1 MKYMNIQMA
10 IQLVQILNII
20 TGVITIILGVRYI
33 KYNKINS
40 LLILLPIFSLLQLFI
55 SEFIAIN
62 RRIIN
67 QSSELIQI
75 SVTVYSIAEFLIII
89 IFLYCT
95 EPSNRLRK
103 IILAVSCFLLF
114 TAVLDILSLSEE
126 KQIIN
131 LNYFNLFEGLF
142 IITVIILKLINQLR
156 DWPFFET
163 VTNSIWI
170 SKFGILLAFLI
181 FWPNSVIIKLVT
193 NSLNEFYNYLFI
205 SNSLAYLIFF
215 IFLSFSFYVSRKSR
229 IN

>member
-1 MKYMNIQMA
+1 MNIQMA

-20 TGVITIILGVRYI
+20 TGIITIILGVRYL
-33 KYNKINS
+33 KYNKING

-62 RRIIN
+62 KRIIN
-67 QSSELIQI
+67 HSSKLIHI

-89 IFLYCT
+89 IFLYYT
-95 EPSNRLRK
+95 EQSKRLRK
-103 IILAVSCFLLF
+103 IILTVSCFLLF

-126 KQIIN
+126 KQLIN
-131 LNYFNLFEGLF
+131 LNNFNLFEGLF
-142 IITVIILKLINQLR
+142 IITVIIIKLINQLR

-163 VTNSIWI
+163 VSNSIWI
-170 SKFGILLAFLI
+170 SKFGILLGFLI

-193 NSLNEFYNYLFI
+193 NNLNEFYNYLFI
-205 SNSLAYLIFF
+205 SNSIAYLVFF

>member
-20 TGVITIILGVRYI
+20 TGIITIILGVRYL
-33 KYNKINS
+33 KYNKING

-62 RRIIN
+62 KRIIN
-67 QSSELIQI
+67 HSSKLIHI

-89 IFLYCT
+89 IFLYYT
-95 EPSNRLRK
+95 EQSKRLRK
-103 IILAVSCFLLF
+103 IILTVSCFLLF

-126 KQIIN
+126 KQLIN
-131 LNYFNLFEGLF
+131 LNNFNLFEGLF
-142 IITVIILKLINQLR
+142 IITVIIIKLINQLR

-163 VTNSIWI
+163 VSNSIWI
-170 SKFGILLAFLI
+170 SKFGILLGFLI

-193 NSLNEFYNYLFI
+193 NNLNEFYNYLFI
-205 SNSLAYLIFF
+205 SNSIAYLVFF